1 VNLVYREEYR
11 EELGGHMNTC
21 RVTRAIV
28 TAAALTGLL
37 CRGVLGQDAP
47 SPDAPGRD
55 TKGLPPR
62 ATSADYQVHT
72 QVGPVTI
79 AAEFKGHSVPTPE
92 ATFTTEDYVTV
103 EVGLF
108 GPPEAR
114 VKLSQEDFT
123 LRINVGKSRT
133 KKSTPVQIQP
143 YALVFKDLKDPEW
156 VSPVP
161 VESKSKGGITGGG
174 GGGGDPPPAT
184 PKMPF
189 ELVRAMQQR
198 VQKAVL
204 PEGERALP
212 VAGLIFFSF
221 HGKTEAIRDMDLI
234 YSGPAG
240 KASLS
245 LQP

>member
-1 VNLVYREEYR
+1 MDTSRI
-11 EELGGHMNTC
+11 
-21 RVTRAIV
+21 TRALV
-28 TAAALTGLL
+28 AAAALTALL
-37 CRGVLGQDAP
+37 CWGVLGQDAP
-47 SPDAPGRD
+47 SPDAQAKDAQSRD

-62 ATSADYQVHT
+62 ATPGDYQAHAQAGT
-72 QVGPVTI
+72 VTI

-92 ATFTTEDYVTV
+92 AAFTTEDYVTV

-114 VKLSQEDFT
+114 VTLSQEDFT
-123 LRINVGKSRT
+123 LRINAGKSRT
-133 KKSTPVQIQP
+133 KKSTPVPIQP

-156 VSPVP
+156 VPPVP
-161 VESKSKGGITGGG
+161 VESKSKTSIGGG
-174 GGGGDPPPAT
+174 GGGQGDPPPAT

-212 VAGLIFFSF
+212 VAGLIFFSY
-221 HGKTEAIRDMDLI
+221 HGKTASIRDMDLI

-240 KASLS
+240 KASLT

>member
-1 VNLVYREEYR
+1 MDTSRI
-11 EELGGHMNTC
+11 T
-21 RVTRAIV
+21 RVMV
-28 TAAALTGLL
+28 FAAALTAVL
-37 CRGVLGQDAP
+37 CQGVLGQDAP
-47 SPDAPGRD
+47 SPDGQSPDKQSKDAQSRD

-62 ATSADYQVHT
+62 ATPADYQAHAQAGT
-72 QVGPVTI
+72 VTI
-79 AAEFKGHSVPTPE
+79 AAEVKGHSVPTAE
-92 ATFTTEDYVTV
+92 ATFSTEDYMAI

-114 VKLSQEDFT
+114 LQLSQGDFA

-133 KKSTPVQIQP
+133 KKSTPLQTQP

-156 VSPVP
+156 VPPVP
-161 VESKSKGGITGGG
+161 VEPKSKGGITGGG
-174 GGGGDPPPAT
+174 GGGGGQGDPPPSP

-212 VAGLIFFSF
+212 VAGLIFFSW
-221 HGKTEAIRDMDLI
+221 HGKTSAIRDMELM

-240 KASLS
+240 KASLT

>member
-1 VNLVYREEYR
+1 
-11 EELGGHMNTC
+11 MNTS
-21 RVTRAIV
+21 RVTRAMV
-28 TAAALTGLL
+28 GAAALTAVL
-37 CRGVLGQDAP
+37 CWVLLGQDAP
-47 SPDAPGRD
+47 SPDAQSKDGPNRD

-62 ATSADYQVHT
+62 ATSADYQAHAQAGT
-72 QVGPVTI
+72 VTI

-92 ATFTTEDYVTV
+92 ATFSTEDYVSI

-108 GPPEAR
+108 GPPEAH
-114 VKLSQEDFT
+114 VQLSQQDFT

-133 KKSTPVQIQP
+133 KKSTPLQIQP

-174 GGGGDPPPAT
+174 GGGGGQGDPPPAT

-212 VAGLIFFSF
+212 VAGLIFFSYR
-221 HGKTEAIRDMDLI
+221 GKTEAIRDMDLI